1 MWKWYGKGGPRVE
14 GDLVLGVVRSPSPLS
29 RIGLNFG
36 LKKGGK
42 AICDRER
49 TIAEM
54 YYIILFIQVLF
65 IFRVL
70 H

>member
-14 GDLVLGVVRSPSPLS
+14 GDLVLGVGSPSPSS

-49 TIAEM
+49 MIAEM
-54 YYIILFIQVLF
+54 YYIITVYPGFIYL
-65 IFRVL
+65 
-70 H
+70 